1 MYMCI
6 HTYIYNERKKQTN
19 KQRKKRKKEGREG
32 KKKERKTD
40 RGVGK
45 GGKDKYTD
53 IS

>member
-6 HTYIYNERKKQTN
+6 HTYTYTMKERKER
-19 KQRKKRKKEGREG
+19 RKGGREG
-32 KKKERKTD
+32 KKRERKTD